1 MTPEIFI
8 SDVLDS
14 VGLASLTVGDDFRF
28 GANRAGDFD
37 LLTKWGIKKGIEVM
51 NTETFNYEDQRVSST
66 RIRKALLND
75 DFQLAEILLGRPY
88 TFSGKVVHGQ
98 HLGRTIGVP
107 TANIWLPKQKL
118 PISGVY
124 AVRTSFDG
132 KSFDGIANMGTRPT
146 VGGSNPV
153 LEVHLFNFDQ
163 EIYSKRLTVQF
174 VNKIREEKKFENL
187 DMLKSQIQKDITTAK
202 NLLK

>member
-37 LLTKWGIKKGIEVM
+37 LLKKWGSKKGIEVM

-88 TFSGKVVHGQ
+88 TFSGKVVMDS
-98 HLGRTIGVP
+98 I
-107 TANIWLPKQKL
+107 
-118 PISGVY
+118 
-124 AVRTSFDG
+124 
-132 KSFDGIANMGTRPT
+132 
-146 VGGSNPV
+146 
-153 LEVHLFNFDQ
+153 LEEQLVCQQQIFGFQSKNFLFW
-163 EIYSKRLTVQF
+163 SVC
-174 VNKIREEKKFENL
+174 
-187 DMLKSQIQKDITTAK
+187 S
-202 NLLK
+202 

>member
-1 MTPEIFI
+1 ME
-8 SDVLDS
+8 
-14 VGLASLTVGDDFRF
+14 
-28 GANRAGDFD
+28 
-37 LLTKWGIKKGIEVM
+37 
-51 NTETFNYEDQRVSST
+51 
-66 RIRKALLND
+66 
-75 DFQLAEILLGRPY
+75 
-88 TFSGKVVHGQ
+88 Q

-124 AVRTSFDG
+124 AVRTTFDG